1 MKKLLLTLL
10 ISTSLIGTSQALTF
24 VNNNSLLDYVDNETT
39 SPIENIPRNDPVPE
53 GVMYRG
59 INEEQWKIIE
69 KKGDPLN
76 CRKKVYDFQQITDYH
91 VVSPED
97 CKKNRHCI
105 QHALDK
111 NQHVKLKEGDYKI
124 YNIIDVDDKV
134 LTGENG
140 NVNINAEE
148 VDTAIKVSNGTLA
161 NLNINFANDVAVNVK
176 HNSLVYRVVAG
187 NTGVESL
194 KTTKGYGFIVWNVG
208 SYTTSLP
215 DSDWSKC
222 DNGSSSNKFQYTP
235 LYCYGDDNK
244 LISKSERRE
253 KLTEIKEEIKEMN
266 TFKSCLVSL
275 ESFNGYNE
283 ATSSSLKKGDAARE
297 VKGTPRGGNADG
309 FEIKYGAW
317 DVTLIDTHAH
327 HNSDDGYDFWKG
339 GIESKTP
346 VIRLFY
352 ASANFNGKH
361 PTRSNGDGNGFKFGS
376 PSRLQKDKG
385 IDKGARLIYG
395 SAACGN
401 KRKGFD
407 RNGSPTKIIGINLNA
422 AGNKK
427 GFKDVSNAI
436 HTPLDPHRLKCSMFP
451 TQ

>member
-1 MKKLLLTLL
+1 MDYNKFMQKLLLLL
-10 ISTSLIGTSQALTF
+10 ILSFFSAQSYAASCPDGSEPTKTVSADGSYYVYECHVLDVDALP
-24 VNNNSLLDYVDNETT
+24 VPDYVDTG
-39 SPIENIPRNDPVPE
+39 NIPKNDPVPE

-69 KKGDPLN
+69 KIGDPLN

-97 CKKNRHCI
+97 CKKNKHCI
-105 QHALDK
+105 AHALNK
-111 NQHVKLKEGDYKI
+111 NQHVKLKEGNYKI
-124 YNIIDVDDKV
+124 YTSIYVDDKV

-148 VDTAIKVSNGTLA
+148 VGTAVKVSNGTLA

-194 KTTKGYGFIVWNVG
+194 KTTKGYGFIVWELN
-208 SYTTSLP
+208 
-215 DSDWSKC
+215 
-222 DNGSSSNKFQYTP
+222 
-235 LYCYGDDNK
+235 
-244 LISKSERRE
+244 RR
-253 KLTEIKEEIKEMN
+253 LANIEEYNI
-266 TFKSCLVSL
+266 FKSCLVSL

-283 ATSSSLKKGDAARE
+283 ETSSSLQKGSSAKD
-297 VKGTPRGGNADG
+297 VKSTPRGGNADG
-309 FEIKYGAW
+309 FAIKYGAS

-339 GIESKTP
+339 GIESETP

-376 PSRLQKDKG
+376 PSDEQKDRG

-395 SAACGN
+395 SVACGN

-407 RNGSPTKIIGINLNA
+407 RNGSYCKPC
-422 AGNKK
+422 
-427 GFKDVSNAI
+427 
-436 HTPLDPHRLKCSMFP
+436 R
-451 TQ
+451 